1 MNLSHQGT
9 SQNQCSPGS
18 LLAIQWYQTKTNT
31 LPIFITCAVT
41 TFSSKGNY
49 MFLEDLVNT
58 TLLMIQTCKRH
69 YIKVKYAEYHHSHK
83 Y

>member
-1 MNLSHQGT
+1 
-9 SQNQCSPGS
+9 
-18 LLAIQWYQTKTNT
+18 
-31 LPIFITCAVT
+31 
-41 TFSSKGNY
+41 